1 MNIEQAFQRLQSAD
15 VQMLPLAELK
25 TDDTFQPREV
35 RMVPHR
41 EQAGVERRS
50 EDHIGAMRL
59 ALEAAQG
66 TELEPVLVA
75 EVEGSRYVVDGH
87 HRLTAYRRA
96 QRETIPARVMPMER
110 AQAVLVS
117 KLVNCAGRA
126 LEMHAEQ
133 RRDAAWQYIAAVT
146 KRGATGL
153 PAGQSLRTIAG
164 RFGIGKNTVGTMVRK
179 VAQVNL
185 KAWPES
191 SRDPGTGWPRWRKVR
206 EGGTAWQQELEQMDM
221 DQITQHEAEQLA
233 KKIGALQERADPEA
247 FRRALRILGV
257 EDLLAVNCQDARDFE
272 AETAEAVDF

>member
-1 MNIEQAFQRLQSAD
+1 MNIEQALQRLQSAD

-35 RMVPHR
+35 RMVPFR

-50 EDHIGAMRL
+50 EDHIAVMRL

-75 EVEGSRYVVDGH
+75 DVQGSRYVVDGH

-96 QRETIPARVMPMER
+96 QRETIPARVMPMDR

-133 RRDAAWQYIAAVT
+133 RRDAAWQYLAAVT
-146 KRGATGL
+146 KRGAVSL
-153 PAGQSLRTIAG
+153 PTRESTR
-164 RFGIGKNTVGTMVRK
+164 TVGALFSVSHSTVARMLRK
-179 VAQVNL
+179 LPEVNPRDWST
-185 KAWPES
+185 AAF
-191 SRDPGTGWPRWRKVR
+191 DPGTGFPRWRYVR
-206 EGGTAWQQELEQMDM
+206 EAGAGWQDMKERLDVEQL
-221 DQITQHEAEQLA
+221 TQHEAEKFA
-233 KKIGALQERADPEA
+233 RKVGALIEKTSPEA
-247 FRRALRILGV
+247 VRRAWQMLGI
-257 EDLLAVNCQDARDFE
+257 EAQLEAVNEDMRDF
-272 AETAEAVDF
+272 AADTAESMDF